1 MKALSWTAALELGT
15 TIACIV
21 CELLRSPMN
30 NIDILDGTLDEHACG
45 PRTLGGE
52 KKTEQLWGIGAHFS
66 LTLSTP
72 LLAPPASERE

>member
-52 KKTEQLWGIGAHFS
+52 MKTEQLCASSSLFTHPFDAAFS
-66 LTLSTP
+66 TT
-72 LLAPPASERE
+72 R